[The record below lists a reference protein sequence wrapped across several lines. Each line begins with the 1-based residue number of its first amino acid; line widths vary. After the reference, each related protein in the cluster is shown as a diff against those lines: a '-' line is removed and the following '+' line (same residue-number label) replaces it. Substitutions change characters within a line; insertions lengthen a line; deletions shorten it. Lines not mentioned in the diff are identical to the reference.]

1 MTYSLENWRSA
12 EPALTPQI
20 RLLLLLSRM
29 TLSEEQVDRAREL
42 CGQIDDWPAFARAA
56 SLHFVAP
63 LCLHHFSRL
72 DNLPGSDEA
81 RAALRAVCRQMMMQ
95 TLAQAAVQ
103 RHFMEHVV
111 LPLAVP
117 HAAIKGRAL
126 AARYYPDPSLR
137 FCRDFDIL
145 LPVSAIPEAIMSA
158 QKVGYRTD
166 LSDRVIPSGEATVL
180 ARNKRVVKLF
190 GKDNILI
197 EVHAWLDK
205 AGFLFDEKAILARAE
220 QAKVDEVPTGMPSTA
235 DQFVFICLHHTKHFW
250 SRLSWLADLD
260 AMISAPDF
268 DRDAVMRL
276 ARERGLDRTVSTC
289 LDFHAACASPDPWRT
304 LPDDAPARDLLRVC
318 LINLSGGP
326 ETEFRLRPDR
336 LSMDFNF
343 SWQIPDGFRRRQKWR
358 SLRTL
363 FQPNIMDFRT
373 LALPRRL
380 YWLYYPLKPA
390 LYLARRS
397 GMRSVQE
404 AVQ

>member
-12 EPALTPQI
+12 EPQLTPQI

-29 TLSEEQVDRAREL
+29 TLSEEQLERTREL
-42 CGQIDDWPAFARAA
+42 CGRIDDWPAFARAA
-56 SLHFVAP
+56 GQHFVAP

-72 DNLPGSDEA
+72 DDLPGRDEA
-81 RAALRAVCRQMMMQ
+81 RSALQPVCRQMMMQ
-95 TLAQAAVQ
+95 TLALAAMQ
-103 RHFMEHVV
+103 RHFMQHVI
-111 LPLAVP
+111 LPLNVP

-137 FCRDFDIL
+137 YCRDFDIL
-145 LPVSAIPEAIMSA
+145 LPVSAIPEAILAA

-180 ARNKRVVKLF
+180 ARNKRVVKLY
-190 GKDNILI
+190 GKEHIPI
-197 EVHAWLDK
+197 EVHAWLDQ

-220 QAKVDEVPTGMPSTA
+220 RTEIDGVATGMPSTA

-260 AMISAPDF
+260 AIISAPDF
-268 DRDAVMRL
+268 DRDSVMEL
-276 ARERGLDRTVSTC
+276 ARERGLEDTVSTC
-289 LDFHAACASPDPWRT
+289 LEFHAACASPDPWKGPT
-304 LPDDAPARDLLRVC
+304 ENAPARDLLRVC

-343 SWQIPDGFRRRQKWR
+343 PWQIPAGFRRRQKLR
-358 SLRTL
+358 SIRKL

-373 LALPRRL
+373 LALPRQL

-397 GMRSVQE
+397 GLRSVQG
-404 AVQ
+404 AAQ